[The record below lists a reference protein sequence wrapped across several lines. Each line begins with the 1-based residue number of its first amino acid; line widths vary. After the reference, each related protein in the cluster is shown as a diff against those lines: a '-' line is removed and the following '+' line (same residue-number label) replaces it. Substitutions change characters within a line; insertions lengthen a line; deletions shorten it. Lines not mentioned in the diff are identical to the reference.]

1 MGADSGGLV
10 GPAGPAE
17 GWLLPSK
24 AHGPWYFLKLK
35 LPAQVVM
42 CPGAQGDW
50 DVATQTPVQTSVAP
64 AKGGDKGTETPFR
77 LQENTAM
84 TGLPLTWAEEG
95 EGEEMDIP
103 LRADLL

>member
-50 DVATQTPVQTSVAP
+50 DVATQTPVQTSAAP
-64 AKGGDKGTETPFR
+64 AKGGGQRNRDTFSAAGKHS
-77 LQENTAM
+77 ND
-84 TGLPLTWAEEG
+84 WAAFDMG
-95 EGEEMDIP
+95 RGGGGGGDGHSSQS
-103 LRADLL
+103 